1 MLFDRAQLTL
11 LFSFSGYETKYAM
24 NRRVFYTLNLSV
36 FTSMLGMGIVIPFMP
51 IYAKHLGATG
61 ITIGIFF
68 ASFPLAQMLFM
79 PMIGRLSDRHG
90 RKAFIAV
97 GLFLCSLLSLWY
109 VYAPNIMY
117 LTIGRFLQGA
127 AVALIIPIATAYVGD
142 LAPPDKRGTMMGI
155 FNLFLTGS
163 IGIGPLAGGW
173 LSDTYGME
181 SSFYWMGALNIVAVV
196 MVLTFLPNAQAAERT
211 AKQPISY
218 RELLKRTGV
227 KGLALFRMVNTIQM
241 GLWFSFLPLLA
252 VEVLQLSNTQIG
264 WTIACYMLVS
274 SLVQVPFGRLA
285 DRFDKRL
292 LIILGGFSGSV
303 VFAMVF
309 FAQNFWHLMLIA
321 GVTGAMGALAMPALT
336 ALAAEE
342 GSDGNMGAV
351 MGVLNMAMSVG
362 MMLGP
367 VLAGLFSDL
376 SGLRP
381 LFLFGAGAGLIGTLM
396 FGWLTSESYTSVLV
410 SPKLAKEQPKAS

>member
-1 MLFDRAQLTL
+1 
-11 LFSFSGYETKYAM
+11 M
-24 NRRVFYTLNLSV
+24 NQRVFYTLNLSV

-51 IYAKHLGATG
+51 IYAKTLGATG
-61 ITIGIFF
+61 ISIGIFF

-97 GLFLCSLLSLWY
+97 GLFLSSLMSLWY
-109 VYAPNIMY
+109 VYAPNIVY

-142 LAPPDKRGTMMGI
+142 IAPPDKRGTMMGV

-181 SSFYWMGALNIVAVV
+181 SSFYWMGALNLVAVV
-196 MVLTFLPNAQAAERT
+196 MVLIFLPNSQAAEHT
-211 AKQPISY
+211 VKQPVSY

-252 VEVLQLSNTQIG
+252 VEVLQLNNTQIG

-274 SLVQVPFGRLA
+274 SLVQVPFGRMA

-292 LIILGGFSGSV
+292 LIILGGLSGSV

-342 GSDGNMGAV
+342 GSDGNMGAI

-381 LFLFGAGAGLIGTLM
+381 LFLFGAGAGFIGTLV
-396 FGWLTSESYTSVLV
+396 FGWLTSESYAPVLV
-410 SPKLAKEQPKAS
+410 APKLAEEQTKAS

>member
-1 MLFDRAQLTL
+1 MTQLVL
-11 LFSFSGYETKYAM
+11 LFSFGGYETKQGM
-24 NRRVFYTLNLSV
+24 NQCVFYTLNLSV

-51 IYAKHLGATG
+51 IYAKTLGATG
-61 ITIGIFF
+61 ISIGIFF

-79 PMIGRLSDRHG
+79 PMIGRLSDQHG

-109 VYAPNIMY
+109 VYAPSIVY

-142 LAPPDKRGTMMGI
+142 IAPPDKRGAMMGV

-181 SSFYWMGALNIVAVV
+181 SSFYWMGALNLVAVV
-196 MVLTFLPNAQAAERT
+196 MVLIFLPNSQAAEHT
-211 AKQPISY
+211 ARQPISY
-218 RELLKRTGV
+218 RQLLKRTEV

-252 VEVLQLSNTQIG
+252 VEVLQLNNTQIG

-274 SLVQVPFGRLA
+274 SILQVPFGRMA

-292 LIILGGFSGSV
+292 LIISGGLLGSV

-309 FAQNFWHLMLIA
+309 FAQSFWHLMLIA

-342 GSDGNMGAV
+342 GSDGNMGAI

-381 LFLFGAGAGLIGTLM
+381 LFLFGAGAGLIGTWV
-396 FGWLTSESYTSVLV
+396 FGWLTSQSYAPVLV
-410 SPKLAKEQPKAS
+410 APKLAEGPTKAS

>member
-1 MLFDRAQLTL
+1 MTRFVL
-11 LFSFSGYETKYAM
+11 LSSFSGYETKHEM
-24 NRRVFYTLNLSV
+24 NQRVFYTLNLSV

-51 IYAKHLGATG
+51 IYAKTLGASG
-61 ITIGIFF
+61 ISIGIFF

-79 PMIGRLSDRHG
+79 PTIGRLSDRHG

-109 VYAPNIMY
+109 VYASNIVY

-142 LAPPDKRGTMMGI
+142 IAPPDKRGTMMGV

-181 SSFYWMGALNIVAVV
+181 SSFYWMGALNLVAVV
-196 MVLTFLPNAQAAERT
+196 MVLIFLPNSQAAEHT
-211 AKQPISY
+211 ARQPISY

-227 KGLALFRMVNTIQM
+227 KGLALFRMVNTVQM

-252 VEVLQLSNTQIG
+252 VEVLHLNNTQIG

-274 SLVQVPFGRLA
+274 SLVQVPFGRMA

-292 LIILGGFSGSV
+292 LIILGGLLGSV
-303 VFAMVF
+303 VFATVF

-321 GVTGAMGALAMPALT
+321 GVTGALGALAMPALT
-336 ALAAEE
+336 ALAVEE

-381 LFLFGAGAGLIGTLM
+381 LFLFGAGAGLIGTLV
-396 FGWLTSESYTSVLV
+396 FGWLTSKSYTPVLV
-410 SPKLAKEQPKAS
+410 APKLAEGPTKAS

>member
-1 MLFDRAQLTL
+1 MTRFVL
-11 LFSFSGYETKYAM
+11 LSSFSRYETKHGM
-24 NRRVFYTLNLSV
+24 NQRVFYTLNLSV

-51 IYAKHLGATG
+51 IYAKTLGASG
-61 ITIGIFF
+61 ISIGIFF

-79 PMIGRLSDRHG
+79 PMIGRLSDQHG
-90 RKAFIAV
+90 RKAFIAL
-97 GLFLCSLLSLWY
+97 GLFLCSVLSLWF
-109 VYAPNIMY
+109 VFAPNMVY
-117 LTIGRFLQGA
+117 LTLGRFLQGA
-127 AVALIIPIATAYVGD
+127 SVALIMPIATAYVGD
-142 LAPPDKRGTMMGI
+142 IAPPEKRGTMMGI
-155 FNLFLTGS
+155 FNLFITGS

-181 SSFYWMGALNIVAVV
+181 ASFYCMGALNAVALV
-196 MVLTFLPNAQAAERT
+196 MVVLLLPTSQAAAQT
-211 AKQPISY
+211 SKQQVSY
-218 RELLKRTGV
+218 WELLKRTGV
-227 KGLALFRMVNTIQM
+227 KGLALFRMVNTVQM

-252 VEVLQLSNTQIG
+252 VEVLHLNNTQVG

-274 SLVQVPFGRLA
+274 SLVQVPFGRMA

-292 LIILGGFSGSV
+292 LIILGGLLGSV
-303 VFAMVF
+303 VFATVF

-321 GVTGAMGALAMPALT
+321 GVTGVMGALAMPALT

-367 VLAGLFSDL
+367 VLAGVFSDL

-381 LFLFGAGAGLIGTLM
+381 LFLFGAGAGLIGTLV
-396 FGWLTSESYTSVLV
+396 FGWLTSESDAPVLV
-410 SPKLAKEQPKAS
+410 ASKLAEGPTKAS